1 MKKIGLVLSGGG
13 VRGIAHLGILKF
25 LEECGCVINCISGT
39 STGAMLGAFNAF
51 GYSAL
56 EILTITKNTKLFSLS
71 DVAFSQ
77 SGIFNMKGIEESIIK
92 HIPEN
97 TFECLRFPLHA
108 TATNILTG
116 EAVYFSTGILSSQ
129 LMASSCVPF
138 IFKPIEY
145 QGHLLVDGGI
155 VNNCP
160 VEPLIGKC
168 DVLIGVHVNSMS
180 KKTEH
185 LHIRDILDRSFHFA
199 LSHSVYSKVGQ
210 LDLFLEPPDMSRFSM
225 FDMTAADE
233 IFSCGYDYAK
243 TRKQE
248 IINTIQ

>member
-51 GYSAL
+51 GYSAQ

-145 QGHLLVDGGI
+145 QGCLLYTSD
-155 VNNCP
+155 
-160 VEPLIGKC
+160 
-168 DVLIGVHVNSMS
+168 
-180 KKTEH
+180 
-185 LHIRDILDRSFHFA
+185 
-199 LSHSVYSKVGQ
+199 
-210 LDLFLEPPDMSRFSM
+210 
-225 FDMTAADE
+225 AADE
-233 IFSCGYDYAK
+233 RSSVDLGG
-243 TRKQE
+243 RR
-248 IINTIQ
+248 IIKKKKHCTSYNDGIYKKNT